1 VGNQPVGS
9 AKDAMERGW
18 LNTGK
23 FVCADCLDDDYLKSL
38 NRQNQD
44 ANCICSYCD
53 NSCAAPVDTLVPV
66 IEKAIKYFYE
76 EPAEAGVPRDTGEW
90 VGIGGGFYSTPEVL
104 EDLGLTEPDD
114 LIQDISGSILNDT
127 WVEAAGGYFYGSHQH
142 EIWGDS
148 WSNFCELV
156 KHRVRYF
163 FHFEEDANRK
173 SNNSLSPEDMLYK
186 LIESLKGTDC
196 FKKKGYLGSSIFRA
210 RIKNDH
216 WAISESEMRQ
226 PPNSFATAGRMNPAG
241 ISYFYA
247 SEDDETAIAEVC
259 KCKAEVAVARFEL
272 HGEVNFLDMTKI
284 LDLPSP
290 FDPSKRELR
299 EQILFLRGFIDD
311 ISKPIAKD
319 GREHIEYVP
328 TQIVTELLARQVKG
342 DGKSI
347 DGIRFKSSVKE
358 GGINWVFFPS
368 AFEKIKYAQADMI
381 EVDLDFGS

>member
-1 VGNQPVGS
+1 
-9 AKDAMERGW
+9 M
-18 LNTGK
+18 
-23 FVCADCLDDDYLKSL
+23 
-38 NRQNQD
+38 
-44 ANCICSYCD
+44 
-53 NSCAAPVDTLVPV
+53 
-66 IEKAIKYFYE
+66 
-76 EPAEAGVPRDTGEW
+76 PRDTGDW
-90 VGIGGGFYSTPEVL
+90 VGIGSGFYSTPEVVL
-104 EDLGLTEPDD
+104 EDLGLTEQDE

-127 WVEAAGGYFYGSHQH
+127 WVEAAGGYFYGLHQH

-186 LIESLKGTDC
+186 LIESLKGTDG

-216 WAISESEMRQ
+216 WAMSESEMRQ
-226 PPNSFATAGRMNPAG
+226 TPNSFATAGRMNPAG

-247 SEDDETAIAEVC
+247 SEEVETAIAEVC
-259 KCKAEVAVARFEL
+259 KCKAEVAVARFEM

-284 LDLPSP
+284 IDLPLL
-290 FDPSKRELR
+290 FDPTKRELS

-368 AFEKIKYAQADMI
+368 AFEKIKYAQADVV
-381 EVDLDFGS
+381 EVDLDSGS